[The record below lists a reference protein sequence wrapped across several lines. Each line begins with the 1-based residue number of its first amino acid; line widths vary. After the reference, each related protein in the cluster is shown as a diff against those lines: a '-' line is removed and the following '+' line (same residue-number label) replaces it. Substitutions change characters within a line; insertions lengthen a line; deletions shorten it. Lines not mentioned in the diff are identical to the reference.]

1 VHETDYLHKPVGTLE
16 PRYAHYA
23 VRLVGLEGEDLGGD
37 ASPLEHLDL
46 DAVAGV
52 DVALGGRDE
61 DVLHDGHHLLR
72 GQRLLLVQTV
82 LVANLRNIGAQ

>member
-1 VHETDYLHKPVGTLE
+1 VHETDYLHEPVATLKPC
-16 PRYAHYA
+16 YAHYA
-23 VRLVGLEGEDLGGD
+23 VRLVGLEGEDLGSD

-46 DAVAGV
+46 DAVSGV
-52 DVALGGRDE
+52 DIALGGRDE

-82 LVANLRNIGAQ
+82 LVPDLQIQ